1 MRLWRLSAAHF
12 ADATDGGY
20 GLLFDGRWNAA
31 GRPVTYAATSPA
43 LCVLEKLV
51 HVEDPR
57 LLPELAMISY
67 DVPDEIKLDRREMG
81 ELPVDWRERESFT
94 QQIGTEW
101 LDGLSAA
108 LLTVPSAIVAV
119 ADGPDR
125 NVLINPRHPDAR
137 RISIARIEPFILDVR
152 LLRKG

>member
-1 MRLWRLSAAHF
+1 MRLWRLSAAQF
-12 ADATDGGY
+12 ADAMDGGY
-20 GLLFDGRWNAA
+20 GLLFDGRWNAV
-31 GRPVTYAATSPA
+31 GHPVTYAATSPA

-57 LLPELAMISY
+57 LLPELAMVSY
-67 DVPDEIKLDRREMG
+67 DIPVDITLDRHEMS
-81 ELPVDWRERESFT
+81 ELPADWRERESFT

-101 LDGLSAA
+101 LDGLGSA
-108 LLTVPSAIVAV
+108 LLAVPSAIVAV

-137 RISIARIEPFILDVR
+137 RISIARIEAFLLDVR
-152 LLRKG
+152 LLRNR

>member
-1 MRLWRLSAAHF
+1 MRLWRLSAAQF
-12 ADATDGGY
+12 ADAMDGGY
-20 GLLFDGRWNAA
+20 GLLFNGRWNAV

-57 LLPELAMISY
+57 LLPELTMVAY
-67 DVPDEIKLDRREMG
+67 DIPDDIKLDRREMS
-81 ELPVDWRERESFT
+81 ELPADWRERESFT

-101 LDGLSAA
+101 LDGLSSA
-108 LLTVPSAIVAV
+108 LLTVPSAIVPV

-125 NVLINPRHPDAR
+125 NVLINPRHPDAH
-137 RISIARIEPFILDVR
+137 RISIARIESFVFDVR
-152 LLRKG
+152 LLRNR